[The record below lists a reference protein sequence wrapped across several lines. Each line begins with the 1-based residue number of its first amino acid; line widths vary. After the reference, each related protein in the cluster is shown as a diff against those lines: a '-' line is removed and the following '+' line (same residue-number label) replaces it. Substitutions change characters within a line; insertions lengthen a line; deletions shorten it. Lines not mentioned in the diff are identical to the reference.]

1 MLWYGKCWQHLAY
14 ETPPNKYSAER
25 VLKILLDLNINKRKI
40 FHQQPTRIAK
50 SSTYLVD
57 LNSLKDPEGVKKDS
71 FGVWNIVGLT
81 SSHLN
86 AALVKMAE
94 YM

>member
-1 MLWYGKCWQHLAY
+1 MI
-14 ETPPNKYSAER
+14 T
-25 VLKILLDLNINKRKI
+25 
-40 FHQQPTRIAK
+40 K

-57 LNSLKDPEGVKKDS
+57 LNSLKDPEDVKKDS

-81 SSHLN
+81 FSHLN
-86 AALVKMAE
+86 AALVKLAE